1 MPDPCSNTV
10 ALNNFEHQNML
21 ADRDLDAA
29 LSEQRRA
36 GIDPLEMH
44 SQDVLESF
52 EFYEHVADA
61 LTDNGL
67 IEPLL
72 VLLMCGRPGE
82 GAGAVRELV
91 GFMARLHAQ
100 RVTDDDS
107 GLYVPRYEEHDA
119 DVGKALEQ
127 LQAFKAGLT
136 RD

>member
-1 MPDPCSNTV
+1 MPEPCSNTV
-10 ALNNFEHQNML
+10 ALNHVEHQQVL

-29 LSEQRRA
+29 LCEQRHA

-44 SQDVLESF
+44 SQDVLESA

-67 IEPLL
+67 IEPML

-82 GAGAVRELV
+82 GAQAVRELV

-100 RVTDDDS
+100 RATDDDS
-107 GLYVPRYEEHDA
+107 GLYVPRYELHDA
-119 DVGKALEQ
+119 DAGKALEQ
-127 LQAFKAGLT
+127 LRTFKEGLT
-136 RD
+136 R